1 MVWIQKH
8 LYSWPIF
15 SLKGLHQEVLSGVPW
30 CLQVT
35 KTSLCSVWFLP
46 CNNVTVLKPLFYA
59 EWVTTAYRSPSSMS
73 ASWNLHR
80 WKHYLQKFPKSL
92 ACKISWPESMWF
104 LAVRIR
110 ERSCLPRTCSI
121 SGCSEDEH
129 TATFCSDSTR
139 TAVSNNS
146 SRHFT
151 DAACSRNLWCTYWKH
166 FVTSWEWS

>member
-104 LAVRIR
+104 LAVRILKG
-110 ERSCLPRTCSI
+110 SCLPRTCSI
-121 SGCSEDEH
+121 SGWSDDKYRHVSQIPRELLW
-129 TATFCSDSTR
+129 ATIHHAILR
-139 TAVSNNS
+139 MQHV
-146 SRHFT
+146 
-151 DAACSRNLWCTYWKH
+151 
-166 FVTSWEWS
+166 VETSGARIENIL